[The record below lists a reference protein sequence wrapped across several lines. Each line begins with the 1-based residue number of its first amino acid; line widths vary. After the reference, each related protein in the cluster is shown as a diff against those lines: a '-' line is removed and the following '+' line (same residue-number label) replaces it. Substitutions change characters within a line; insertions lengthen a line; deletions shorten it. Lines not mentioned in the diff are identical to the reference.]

1 MVNSMK
7 KQNNAGFSLVELIV
21 TILIMS
27 ILTAGVTVAVIAV
40 HRADSDKEASKIA
53 TVLEKGRLQALSKTD
68 DVYVRLYADTDG
80 NHISLVQ
87 GATATVVD
95 LDDKATIAYKTSTGV
110 ETVLTGS
117 AEIKIYF
124 SKSSGAFKDTPGY
137 LVQYIKV
144 TADKD
149 LYVCLVADTGRCY
162 IDTTY

>member
-1 MVNSMK
+1 MVNNMK

-27 ILTAGVTVAVIAV
+27 ILTAGVVVSVVAM
-40 HRADSDKEASKIA
+40 HRADAEKEARKIA
-53 TVLEKGRLQALSKTD
+53 NVLEKARVQVLSRSEDT
-68 DVYVRLYADTDG
+68 YVQLYADADG
-80 NHISLVQ
+80 KYISLVQ
-87 GATATVVD
+87 GGTATVTK
-95 LDDKATIAYKTSTGV
+95 LDDKATVAFCIGGT
-110 ETVLTGS
+110 ETTLTGT
-117 AEIKIYF
+117 AEAKIYF